1 MRVIFELR
9 RMSVAATLIL
19 AAAMAMPALP
29 AAASLQKLV
38 YQVQHPRYGDIG
50 TLTNA
55 IDKNGEQTTVTS
67 EGKFRVSILG
77 IALYRQDF
85 TRVEQWAGERLM
97 SFHGVTNVNGRMTEV
112 SGAAEGDHFV
122 VNSPNGTE
130 SAPAT
135 VRIANP
141 WSMATL
147 KGDTMMTPDRGLLE
161 TVYAN
166 AGEMT
171 SIPIKGK
178 MVKAR
183 HYEINRPS
191 GERRYDV
198 WFDDQ
203 GMPVKFSVNGRNGL
217 VTFTL
222 VS

>member
-1 MRVIFELR
+1 MLV
-9 RMSVAATLIL
+9 L
-19 AAAMAMPALP
+19 AAAIAMPAFP

-38 YQVQHPRYGDIG
+38 YQVQHARYGNIG
-50 TLTNA
+50 TMTNA

-67 EGKFRVSILG
+67 EGRFRVSILG
-77 IALYRQDF
+77 IGLYRQEF

-97 SFHGVTNVNGRMTEV
+97 SFRGVTNVNGRKSEV
-112 SGAAEGDHFV
+112 SGAAEGDHFL

-135 VRIANP
+135 LRVANP
-141 WSMATL
+141 WSMAAL
-147 KGDTMMTPDRGLLE
+147 RGDTMMTPDRGLLE
-161 TVYAN
+161 TVRTN

-183 HYEINRPS
+183 HYEINRLS

-198 WFDDQ
+198 WFDEQ
-203 GMPVKFSVNGRNGL
+203 GMPVKFSVNSRNGL

>member
-1 MRVIFELR
+1 M
-9 RMSVAATLIL
+9 LIL
-19 AAAMAMPALP
+19 TAAMAMPAFP

-38 YQVQHPRYGDIG
+38 YQVQHARYGNIG
-50 TLTNA
+50 TMTNA

-67 EGKFRVSILG
+67 EGRFRVSILG
-77 IALYRQDF
+77 IALYRQEF

-97 SFHGVTNVNGRMTEV
+97 SFRGVTNVNGRMTEV
-112 SGAAEGDHFV
+112 NGAVEGDHFV
-122 VNSPNGTE
+122 VNSVNGTA

-135 VRIANP
+135 VRVANP
-141 WSMATL
+141 WSVAAL
-147 KGDTMMTPDRGLLE
+147 KADTMMTPDRGLVENVQTTAAE
-161 TVYAN
+161 TA
-166 AGEMT
+166 

-183 HYEINRPS
+183 HYEINRIG

-203 GMPVKFSVNGRNGL
+203 GTPVKFSVPGRNGV